1 MTPTRLG
8 IKAAIEQDC
17 GLDAIRIDEVPDTE
31 KICDRMIAEIRRCQ
45 FLVADY
51 TGHRGGVYFED
62 GFALGLGREV
72 VRSCREDDSSGGST
86 SIRDSTGIFKWSDSG
101 DLRTQLADQIQAL
114 DLASERFGCPSIS
127 FH

>member
-1 MTPTRLG
+1 
-8 IKAAIEQDC
+8 
-17 GLDAIRIDEVPDTE
+17 
-31 KICDRMIAEIRRCQ
+31 MIAEIRRCQ

-72 VRSCREDDSSGGST
+72 VRSCREDDFGRLHFDT
-86 SIRDSTGIFKWSDSG
+86 RQYRHVKWSDSG

-114 DLASERFGCPSIS
+114 DEALPAGSPAIQ
-127 FH
+127 H